1 MTTSLS
7 LGISRSMFLRLWVR
21 APRTS
26 MVSIRLT
33 RSNVAN
39 QTVYELPAAA
49 DPLRPLFDRVL
60 HSNLLKVT
68 DFVLAKEPFT
78 ALERRAVLGLA
89 SLYCLRML
97 GLFMVLPLFAVY
109 AQELAGANAASIGLA
124 LGAYGLTQAAFQ
136 VPLGWLSDQIGRKP
150 VIVGGL
156 CLLVLGS
163 VLAALA
169 DTLTGLAIGRLLQ
182 GSGAIASATMALAA
196 DYTRVEQRTKASAII
211 GASIGVS
218 FALALV
224 LGPILAAWGGLPR
237 VFEATAVMGGL
248 GLIVVLVGL
257 PATPQLT
264 DGGRAHIADRKRL
277 GEALWGQGLG
287 ILYASIFCLHLLLM
301 AAFTAIP
308 AVMTEQVGLPP
319 EQHAWLYLATLC
331 GALPGV
337 AMLVR
342 RRQALDD
349 SRPLLALSVLLTVL
363 GLVTAL
369 WASSLLVLGVGLM
382 LFFVGFTALETILP
396 ALVSI
401 VAPTSLR
408 GTAMGIFS
416 SAQFLGVFTGGAL
429 GGNALHVGGAVGLVA
444 VLSMLTGI
452 WLAGLWR
459 YGRAPMAA

>member
-1 MTTSLS
+1 M
-7 LGISRSMFLRLWVR
+7 R

-26 MVSIRLT
+26 IVSIRLT
-33 RSNVAN
+33 RSTVAN
-39 QTVYELPAAA
+39 RTVYELPAAA